1 QDVEAT
7 ALIEVEDVT
16 SEGLQV
22 RVYPGAAAVG
32 RLDST
37 ILFVPA
43 DRDAIAAA
51 PGSATDLRQVVLRPN
66 RCDAHAL
73 GEDKQGTYFDV
84 DVTLPDGR
92 TGRYSFGVDP
102 EQRGKLYRLYARK
115 CGLS

>member
-1 QDVEAT
+1 MRGKIARRRPR
-7 ALIEVEDVT
+7 
-16 SEGLQV
+16 GL
-22 RVYPGAAAVG
+22 PGAPRRPRRAF
-32 RLDST
+32 RLT
-37 ILFVPA
+37 
-43 DRDAIAAA
+43 AA